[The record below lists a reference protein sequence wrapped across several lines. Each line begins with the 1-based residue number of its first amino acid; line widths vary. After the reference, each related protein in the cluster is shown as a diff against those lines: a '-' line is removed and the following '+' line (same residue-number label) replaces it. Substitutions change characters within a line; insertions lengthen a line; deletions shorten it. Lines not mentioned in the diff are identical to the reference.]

1 MNYTVVGLFPSQE
14 NAKKVSAS
22 LEHAGF
28 KNEDYIIY
36 RTDRENTPEE
46 RKNFWER
53 LFGTAQNEAEKIE
66 AEKLITSVQVQ
77 NEEELEDA
85 KKTFAQNDAV
95 NIYEFKD
102 MTIEEAKNL
111 SYIKKIVELRAK
123 SQIYAIPEI
132 SLSSGNI
139 NEGINAEVKA

>member
-1 MNYTVVGLFPSQE
+1 MNYTVVGLFPNQE

-22 LEHAGF
+22 LELAGF

-46 RKNFWER
+46 KKNFWER

-77 NEEELEDA
+77 NEDELEDA
-85 KKTFAQNDAV
+85 RKTFAQNNAV

-102 MTIEEAKNL
+102 MTIDEAKNL
-111 SYIKKIVELRAK
+111 NYIKKIVELRAK
-123 SQIYAIPEI
+123 AQIYSIPEI
-132 SLSSGNI
+132 SLSSGSI

>member
-1 MNYTVVGLFPSQE
+1 MNYTVVGLFPNQE

-22 LEHAGF
+22 LELAGF

-46 RKNFWER
+46 KKNFWER

-77 NEEELEDA
+77 NEDELEDA
-85 KKTFAQNDAV
+85 RKTFAQNNAV

-111 SYIKKIVELRAK
+111 NYIKKIVELRAK
-123 SQIYAIPEI
+123 AQIYSIPEI
-132 SLSSGNI
+132 SLSSGSI

>member
-22 LEHAGF
+22 LEYAGF

>member
-1 MNYTVVGLFPSQE
+1 MNYTVVGLFPNQE

-22 LEHAGF
+22 LELAGF

-46 RKNFWER
+46 KKNFWER
-53 LFGTAQNEAEKIE
+53 LFGTAQNEAEKID

-77 NEEELEDA
+77 NEDELEDA
-85 KKTFAQNDAV
+85 RKTFAQNNAV

-111 SYIKKIVELRAK
+111 NYIKKIVELRAK
-123 SQIYAIPEI
+123 AQIYSIPEI
-132 SLSSGNI
+132 SLSSGSI